1 MFSSGVSY
9 ATAKGSVAAR
19 YDFSLLLHPTT
30 FKHPQPRI
38 DRFRRLLSVVY
49 SPGRKPP
56 SAATV
61 SKLAQVLPRVPN
73 QPETE
78 EMQDMHPFCQGLR
91 ELPVLCTECTDA

>member
-1 MFSSGVSY
+1 M
-9 ATAKGSVAAR
+9 
-19 YDFSLLLHPTT
+19 P
-30 FKHPQPRI
+30 PRKAVWLQDMI
-38 DRFRRLLSVVY
+38 SACCCIRRLSSTLNHALPDFAGCLSVVY